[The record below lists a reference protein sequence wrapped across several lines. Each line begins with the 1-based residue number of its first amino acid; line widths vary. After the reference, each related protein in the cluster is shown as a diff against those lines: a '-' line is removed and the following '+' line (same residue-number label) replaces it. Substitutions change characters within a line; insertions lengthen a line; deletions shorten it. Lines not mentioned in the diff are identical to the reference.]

1 MAHDVI
7 IKGGTVIDGT
17 GSAGVRADVAIDA
30 DRITAI
36 GDLSAA
42 AVADRVIDATGKVVT
57 PGFVDLHTHLDA
69 QVAWDPYMTS
79 SSWHGVT
86 TVLTGNCGV
95 TFAPVAEGSRSYLAE
110 LMESVEDIPREA
122 ILGGLPWDWE
132 TFPEYLDSV
141 QRLRPALNVVGLLG
155 HCAVRYH
162 VMGERS
168 MTDEPPTADDL
179 ARMREIAAEA
189 VAGGAVGFSTS
200 RILVHTV
207 PDGRKVPGTFAPIDE
222 YLAVADGMNESGGGL
237 FQAVLDFD
245 TKFQHELELLRAMAR
260 RGGHVLFS
268 GGVGNGNTDA
278 AAFWDK
284 TLGDIRAND
293 GQITSVAMTRPSGS
307 LMGLHQVPP
316 VGSGNWRAVMALPTM
331 EQRLAALAD
340 GGTRAELIEDGKSR
354 GTWYDPQYIYPL
366 GPGAVP
372 DYAVDGG
379 DSLAVIAEREGR
391 HPVEVIIDR
400 LLESEGRELFN
411 VWFFNRNRA
420 NMPSF
425 LNLDGVCPG
434 LGDAGAHAGQICD
447 ADAPTHY
454 LAYWCRDRQITS
466 LPDAIHRLTA
476 KPAAVLGLIDRGTL
490 GVGKHADINVF
501 DPERLQVGYPEY
513 VNDFPNGKGRLRV
526 GATGYAA
533 TLVNGEV
540 VTENG
545 ANTGARPGR
554 VVREFKR

>member
-1 MAHDVI
+1 MAHDLI

-17 GSAGVRADVAIDA
+17 GSAGVRADLAIDG
-30 DRITAI
+30 DRITVI
-36 GDLSAA
+36 GDLSAETA
-42 AVADRVIDATGKVVT
+42 TRVMDATGQVVT

-95 TFAPVAEGSRSYLAE
+95 TFAPVSSSSRSYLAE

-168 MTDEPPTADDL
+168 MTDEAPTADDL
-179 ARMREIAAEA
+179 ARMREIAAES

-200 RILVHTV
+200 RILLHTV
-207 PDGRKVPGTFAPIDE
+207 PDGRKVPGTYAPIDE

-245 TKFQHELELLRAMAR
+245 TKFQHEIELLRAMAR
-260 RGGHVLFS
+260 RAGHVLFS
-268 GGVGNGNTDA
+268 GGVGNGESDA
-278 AAFWDK
+278 AGFWDRML
-284 TLGDIRAND
+284 TDIRSND
-293 GQITSVAMTRPSGS
+293 GHISSVAMTRPSGS

-316 VGSGNWRAVMALPTM
+316 VGSGKWRALMALPTI
-331 EQRLAALAD
+331 EQKLAALAD
-340 GGTRAELIEDGKSR
+340 AATRAELIEDGKSR
-354 GTWYDPQYIYPL
+354 GTWYDPQFIYPL
-366 GPGAVP
+366 GPGSVP

-391 HPVEVIIDR
+391 HPVEVIVDR

-420 NMPSF
+420 NMPNF
-425 LNLDGVCPG
+425 LNLDAVCPG

-454 LAYWCRDRQITS
+454 LAYWCRDRKITS
-466 LPDAIHRLTA
+466 LPDAVHRLSA

-490 GVGKHADINVF
+490 GVGKFADINVF